1 MKKLLCFT
9 LSAVLAAA
17 LAVPAFADTSVPPT
31 SAPQTNV
38 TQSSTDQKA
47 ETTVRFTITPAYTVT
62 IPGTVEL
69 TKKTDADTKT
79 ITYEKDFNITAAD
92 VRLNEGK
99 TLRISLASDYTLESG
114 TTKLAYTVTAKQGT
128 VAAKAVTSEDPV
140 CADFET
146 KTDVQ
151 TATLHF
157 AASNP
162 PYAGDYKDTVM
173 FNLAVYPQN

>member
-31 SAPQTNV
+31 SVPQTNV
-38 TQSSTDQKA
+38 TQSSTEQKA
-47 ETTVRFTITPAYTVT
+47 ETTVQFTITPAYTVT

-69 TKKTDADTKT
+69 TKKTDADTKK

-128 VAAKAVTSEDPV
+128 AAAKAVTSEDPV

>member
-47 ETTVRFTITPAYTVT
+47 ETTVQFTITPAYTVT

-69 TKKTDADTKT
+69 TKQTDADTKI

-128 VAAKAVTSEDPV
+128 AAAKAVNSKDPV

-146 KTDVQ
+146 KTGEQ
-151 TATLHF
+151 KATLHF

>member
-47 ETTVRFTITPAYTVT
+47 ETTVQFKSDPAYTVT

-69 TKKTDADTKT
+69 KQKKTQTRRKSPTKK
-79 ITYEKDFNITAAD
+79 
-92 VRLNEGK
+92 
-99 TLRISLASDYTLESG
+99 IS
-114 TTKLAYTVTAKQGT
+114 
-128 VAAKAVTSEDPV
+128 TSQLQMS
-140 CADFET
+140 A
-146 KTDVQ
+146 
-151 TATLHF
+151 
-157 AASNP
+157 
-162 PYAGDYKDTVM
+162 
-173 FNLAVYPQN
+173 

>member
-47 ETTVRFTITPAYTVT
+47 ETTVQFKIDPAYTVT

-69 TKKTDADTKT
+69 KQKKTQPRRKSPTKK
-79 ITYEKDFNITAAD
+79 
-92 VRLNEGK
+92 
-99 TLRISLASDYTLESG
+99 IS
-114 TTKLAYTVTAKQGT
+114 
-128 VAAKAVTSEDPV
+128 TSQLQMS
-140 CADFET
+140 A
-146 KTDVQ
+146 
-151 TATLHF
+151 
-157 AASNP
+157 
-162 PYAGDYKDTVM
+162 
-173 FNLAVYPQN
+173 